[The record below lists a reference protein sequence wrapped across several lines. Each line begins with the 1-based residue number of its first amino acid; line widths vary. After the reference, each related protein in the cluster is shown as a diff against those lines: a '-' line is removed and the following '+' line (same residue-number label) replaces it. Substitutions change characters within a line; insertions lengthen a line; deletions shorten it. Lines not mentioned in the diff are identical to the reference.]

1 MVPQGSGTMGEHLEP
16 AAALAKAAGACAEAR
31 SMEQAMAVPLGIAQV
46 IYEASTLV
54 NAASMMHCI
63 GRS

>member
-1 MVPQGSGTMGEHLEP
+1 
-16 AAALAKAAGACAEAR
+16 
-31 SMEQAMAVPLGIAQV
+31 MEQAMAVPLGIAQV